1 MSNDSFFITKEY
13 DGFILKTVLK
23 RNFWIPLL
31 LVAICFSVAFF
42 YLRYFQPVFQSSTII
57 QINNDDK
64 AKDVLDIE
72 NINSDPSLN
81 SEIELLRS
89 QLIFEAALGK
99 MNMNV
104 SLFQK
109 GNILTEEKYLSSLFN
124 VQPYELR
131 DSSLVDVPIWV
142 KFNGQEIELKYN
154 FRGKP
159 FRVSGKLNQHLINEH
174 FDVVVKATSF
184 EDLTNPENKDEYYFT
199 FNSIRSLSQRFLG
212 GLEVVPLD
220 PSAGTI
226 QLVYK
231 GFNPTFCKDILNSV
245 VTSFFDF
252 DLDEKKKGSEKIL
265 NYIDGQLDSLAQEL
279 QLSNDS
285 LIQYQRSKQTL
296 DPESIEG
303 SVSSKI
309 NRFQEE
315 LFAAQEELRVLSN
328 LNNKLESDPTRLEVY
343 RLIPEMYGS
352 SFETALSAR
361 IGELHSLMEKKE
373 DLLYSVT
380 EENAEIKALNQKIV
394 AKMSGIRKSAKAI
407 ENRILSN
414 VKVLQVKIGEL
425 QTDIYQIPEMKL
437 EYGRL
442 KGIQS
447 LNDKYFNL
455 FTERRVMY
463 GISDAGFSVAHRML
477 NRPVEESTPI
487 EPNPKGT
494 YSTALGFSVLLSFL
508 ILFVAYVRFNDVNYI
523 EDLKKMLPETVSYL
537 GTIPRSEDVM
547 DFSQLVVH
555 QNPKSIITESLR
567 TIRTN
572 LSFVRKEYQTI
583 AISSS
588 ISGEGKTFVALNLAS
603 IIAMS
608 GKKCIIL
615 DLDLRKPK
623 VHLAMGVSNKLG
635 LSNAITGQEK
645 WQDCVQKSEVENLDF
660 ISAGT
665 IPPNPSELIL
675 SDELKEIIEE
685 LKKTYEVIVFDN
697 PPVGVV
703 SDGVQIL
710 AGADIPIYIFRS
722 NFSKRNFSDRVEE
735 LIEVQKVKH
744 LNVILNGVV
753 GSKKSYGY
761 GYGYYYGSN
770 YSYFDEKKSKKNF
783 LSRIFK
789 S

>member
-23 RNFWIPLL
+23 RNFWVPVLL
-31 LVAICFSVAFF
+31 LGFCLGIAFF
-42 YLRYFQPVFQSSTII
+42 YLRYFQPVYQSSTII

-64 AKDVLDIE
+64 AKDVLQFE
-72 NINSDPSLN
+72 NVNNDPTLN
-81 SEIELLRS
+81 SEVELLRS
-89 QLIFEAALGK
+89 QLIFEAALRK

-124 VQPYELR
+124 VQPYELL
-131 DSSLVDVPIWV
+131 DSSLVDLPIWL
-142 KFNGQEIELKYN
+142 KFHDKSVDVRYN
-154 FRGKP
+154 FQGKE
-159 FRVSGKLNQHLINEH
+159 FKVSGKINQHIVNEH
-174 FDVVVKATSF
+174 FDIVVKVSHF
-184 EDLTNPENKDEYYFT
+184 DEVLNPDNTDEFYFT
-199 FNSIRSLSQRFLG
+199 FNSIRSMSSRFIG
-212 GLEVVPLD
+212 GLEVIPMD
-220 PSAGTI
+220 PAAGTI
-226 QLVYK
+226 QIVYK
-231 GFNPTFCKDILNSV
+231 GFNPVFCRDILNAV
-245 VTSFFDF
+245 VSSFFDF
-252 DLDEKKKGSEKIL
+252 DLDEKRMGSEKIL
-265 NYIDGQLDSLAQEL
+265 HYIDGQLDSLAQEL

-285 LIQYQRSKQTL
+285 LIQFQRSKKTVDPDAVEGNVTL
-296 DPESIEG
+296 
-303 SVSSKI
+303 KI

-315 LFAAQEELRVLSN
+315 LFVAQEELRILSS
-328 LNNKLESDPTRLEVY
+328 LNNRLESDPTRLEVY

-361 IGELHSLMEKKE
+361 ITELHGLMEKKE
-373 DLLYSVT
+373 DLLYTVT
-380 EENAEIKALNQKIV
+380 EENAEIKALNQKILV
-394 AKMSGIRKSAKAI
+394 KMAGIRKSAKVI
-407 ENRILSN
+407 ESRILSN
-414 VKVLQVKIGEL
+414 VKSLQSKIAEL
-425 QTDIYQIPEMKL
+425 QTDIYSIPEMKL

-447 LNDKYFNL
+447 LNDKYFTL

-477 NRPVEESTPI
+477 NRPVEELTPV
-487 EPNPKGT
+487 EPNPKGI
-494 YSTALGFSVLLSFL
+494 YSTALGFGFLLSFL
-508 ILFVAYVRFNDVNYI
+508 ILFILYVRFNDVNYI

-537 GTIPRSEDVM
+537 GTIPKADDVM
-547 DFSQLVVH
+547 DFSQIVVH
-555 QNPKSIITESLR
+555 ENPKSIITEALR

-572 LSFVRKEYQTI
+572 LSFVGKNYQTI

-608 GKKCIIL
+608 GKKAIIL

-635 LSNAITGQEK
+635 LSNAITGQEP
-645 WQDCVQKSEVENLDF
+645 WQKCVQQSPVENLDF

-675 SDELKEIIEE
+675 SDALSEIIDELKRDYEI
-685 LKKTYEVIVFDN
+685 IVFDN

-710 AGADIPIYIFRS
+710 AGADVPIYIFRS
-722 NFSKRNFSDRVEE
+722 NFSKRNFADRVDE

-761 GYGYYYGSN
+761 GYGYYYGNN
-770 YSYFDEKKSKKNF
+770 YSYFDEKKDKKNF
-783 LSRIFK
+783 LRRIFR

>member
-13 DGFILKTVLK
+13 DGFILRTVLK
-23 RNFWIPLL
+23 RNFWVPILL
-31 LVAICFSVAFF
+31 LSACFAISFF
-42 YLRYFQPVFQSSTII
+42 YLRYFQPVYQSSAVI

-64 AKDVLDIE
+64 AKDVLQIE
-72 NINSDPSLN
+72 NVNNDPTLN
-81 SEIELLRS
+81 SEVELLRS
-89 QLIFEAALGK
+89 QLIFEAALRK

-124 VQPYELR
+124 VQPYELK

-142 KFNGQEIELKYN
+142 EFSEKGVDIQYQ

-159 FRVSGKLNQHLINEH
+159 YAISGKVNQHLVNEH
-174 FDVVVKATSF
+174 FDIVIKVSQLDQVL
-184 EDLTNPENKDEYYFT
+184 DPENKDEFYFT
-199 FNSIRSLSQRFLG
+199 FNSIRSMSNRFLG
-212 GLEVVPLD
+212 GLEVIPMD

-226 QLVYK
+226 QLVYQ
-231 GFNPTFCKDILNSV
+231 GFHPTFCRDILKAVIS
-245 VTSFFDF
+245 SFFEF
-252 DLDEKKKGSEKIL
+252 DLEEKKQGSDKIL
-265 NYIDGQLDSLAQEL
+265 KYIDGQLDSLAIEL

-285 LIQYQRSKQTL
+285 LIQYQRSKNTM
-296 DPESIEG
+296 DPEAVEG
-303 SVSSKI
+303 TVSTKI

-315 LFAAQEELRVLSN
+315 LFLAQEELRILSS
-328 LNNKLESDPTRLEVY
+328 LNNKLESEPTRLEVY

-352 SFETALSAR
+352 SFEVALSER
-361 IGELHSLMEKKE
+361 INELHSLMEKKE
-373 DLLYSVT
+373 DLLYTVT
-380 EENAEIKALNQKIV
+380 EENAEIKALNQKIL
-394 AKMSGIRKSAKAI
+394 AKMAGIRKSAKAI

-414 VKVLQVKIGEL
+414 VKSLQSKIAEL
-425 QTDIYQIPEMKL
+425 QTDIYEIPEMKL

-447 LNDKYFNL
+447 LNDKYFTL

-463 GISDAGFSVAHRML
+463 GISDAGFSVAHRVL
-477 NRPVEESTPI
+477 NRPVEYSTPI
-487 EPNPKGT
+487 EPNPKGI
-494 YSTALGFSVLLSFL
+494 YSTAGGFGVLLSFL
-508 ILFVAYVRFNDVNYI
+508 ILFILYVRFNDVNYI

-537 GTIPRSEDVM
+537 GTVPRADDVM
-547 DFSQLVVH
+547 DYSQIVVH
-555 QNPKSIITESLR
+555 ENPKSIITESLR

-572 LSFVRKEYQTI
+572 LSFVSKDYQTI
-583 AISSS
+583 AVSSS

-608 GKKCIIL
+608 GKKTIIL

-623 VHLAMGVSNKLG
+623 VHLAMGVSNKVG
-635 LSNAITGQEK
+635 LSNIITGHEK
-645 WQDCVQKSEVENLDF
+645 WQDCVQKSPVENLDF

-675 SDELKEIIEE
+675 SEALQAIIEE
-685 LKKTYEVIVFDN
+685 LKKNYEIIMFDN

-710 AGADIPIYIFRS
+710 ASADIPVYIFRS
-722 NFSKRNFSDRVEE
+722 NFSKRNFADRVEE

-770 YSYFDEKKSKKNF
+770 YSYFDEKKKKKSI
-783 LSRIFK
+783 LRRIFK